1 MPGGFSTGTQVAGA
15 TRWRTRERTIHDNGR
30 QGRRVGQEITE
41 ALDACNMIVIPGN
54 ASRSTRQMPASE
66 RETNSGT
73 DFRRMERLRAV
84 QRTNTARAGRTER
97 KAEVPPRSPD
107 FPLIHHQL

>member
-1 MPGGFSTGTQVAGA
+1 MPVGFSTGTQVAGA

-84 QRTNTARAGRTER
+84 QRTNTARAGRAER